1 MTARAALALGLA
13 SLTGCAWGYRGG
25 LDTAYS
31 TRGDGQLQ
39 GGASLY
45 GGLGSTSRDGRR
57 PRSTGVLLVGT
68 LTAGVDLVAATPTLH
83 ARGGLMGFSVPEHH
97 GAGPGYHLTVE
108 GGPGGRDVG
117 LRQAEVIYTLRGGPL
132 FRLRPHTRAHSEPL
146 FLLGVDL
153 VGNATLALDGTSEF
167 QASVGLAVS
176 LHWLHVAYLRL

>member
-1 MTARAALALGLA
+1 VTPRCPLALGLA
-13 SLTGCAWGYRGG
+13 ALTGCAWGYRGG
-25 LDTAYS
+25 LDTAYT

-45 GGLGSTSRDGRR
+45 GGVGSTSRDGRR

-68 LTAGVDLVAATPTLH
+68 LTAGVDLAAATPTLH
-83 ARGGLMGFSVPEHH
+83 GRGGLMGFSVPEHH
-97 GAGPGYHLTVE
+97 GAGPGYHLTFE

-176 LHWLHVAYLRL
+176 LHWLHVAYFHL

>member
-1 MTARAALALGLA
+1 VTPRVALALGLA

-25 LDTAYS
+25 LDAAYT

-57 PRSTGVLLVGT
+57 PRSTGLLLVGT
-68 LTAGVDLVAATPTLH
+68 LTAGVDLAAATPTLH
-83 ARGGLMGFSVPEHH
+83 GRGGFMGFSVPEHH
-97 GAGPGYHLTVE
+97 GAGPGYHITVE
-108 GGPGGRDVG
+108 GGPGGRDLG

-132 FRLRPHTRAHSEPL
+132 FRLRTRARAHGEPL
-146 FLLGVDL
+146 FLLGEDL

-167 QASVGLAVS
+167 QASVGLGVS
-176 LHWLHVAYLRL
+176 LHWLHVAYFHL